1 MVQAGWSASLC
12 MVLSFFFKW
21 SVIKWVNLLLSTP
34 LPSQKNNME
43 AARVLI
49 IVDNLDCFNKI
60 IAVEIGNYRYHI
72 SIQEEFG
79 NPFSFIN
86 SGLISEKAA
95 SNNSQG
101 SCALSSNADGSYI
114 PRKQLKKIFCIL
126 KNLRLCMARI

>member
-1 MVQAGWSASLC
+1 MPLHAWSSH
-12 MVLSFFFKW
+12 FFKW
-21 SVIKWVNLLLSTP
+21 FGDKMGEFFVVDSSTI
-34 LPSQKNNME
+34 SNNNME
-43 AARVLI
+43 AVRFLI

-60 IAVEIGNYRYHI
+60 IAVERYHI

-95 SNNSQG
+95 SNVPFSEDNSQG

-114 PRKQLKKIFCIL
+114 PRKQLNIGLSGRSSAF
-126 KNLRLCMARI
+126 

>member
-1 MVQAGWSASLC
+1 MGE
-12 MVLSFFFKW
+12 FFVVD
-21 SVIKWVNLLLSTP
+21 SSTI
-34 LPSQKNNME
+34 SNNNME
-43 AARVLI
+43 AVRFLI

-60 IAVEIGNYRYHI
+60 IAVERYHI

-95 SNNSQG
+95 TNVPFSEDNSQG

-114 PRKQLKKIFCIL
+114 PRKQLNIGLSGRSSAF
-126 KNLRLCMARI
+126 